1 MAVEEITSWDT
12 DTRPKANPKQALSA
26 QQNTT
31 FKNVFDIL
39 KQEESPM
46 EDLAPPQDARPKAVS
61 QQVPPTTFQSV
72 FDILK

>member
-1 MAVEEITSWDT
+1 MKEIAPRDT
-12 DTRPKANPKQALSA
+12 NTRPKANQALSV
-26 QQNTT
+26 QRNTT

-39 KQEESPM
+39 NQEESSI

-61 QQVPPTTFQSV
+61 QQPPPATFQSV